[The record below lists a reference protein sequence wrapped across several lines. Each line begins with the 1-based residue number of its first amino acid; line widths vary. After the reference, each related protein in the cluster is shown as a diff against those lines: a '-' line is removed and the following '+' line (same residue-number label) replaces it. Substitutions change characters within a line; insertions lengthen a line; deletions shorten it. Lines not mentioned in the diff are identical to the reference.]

1 MRARKHNRLLDYD
14 YTQPGAYFITT
25 VVNGRQNTFGEVRD
39 GKIQL
44 TQYGQILVEQWHWLH
59 RQYPATT
66 LDEFVVMP
74 NHVHGI
80 IIIVGTGHE
89 ESIQPK
95 PLSELVGAFKT
106 TTSKRIHQLGM
117 LSFQWQRSFYDRII
131 RNEVELNRIRQY
143 IQTNP
148 MRWDLDIENGSR
160 TAGRYDRRRV
170 SQRDNFQDYY

>member
-1 MRARKHNRLLDYD
+1 MALAAQAIPRHD
-14 YTQPGAYFITT
+14 
-25 VVNGRQNTFGEVRD
+25 VGRVCRNE
-39 GKIQL
+39 
-44 TQYGQILVEQWHWLH
+44 
-59 RQYPATT
+59 
-66 LDEFVVMP
+66 

-89 ESIQPK
+89 ESLQPK

-148 MRWDLDIENGSR
+148 LRWDLDIENGSR

-170 SQRDNFQDYY
+170 SQRDNFQDYYDSIIER